1 MEDDALAIPQPLLKA
16 AQCGD
21 ESACADLVVAIY
33 PLITRCVSRQI
44 RRRDDVDDVV
54 QEVILKVIL
63 KLGQYRG
70 PQPFDHWV
78 SRVAVTTAY
87 DWLRKQRVRPAV
99 TAADLSD
106 EERALLEQGPAGS
119 GETSSAMQQD
129 LLTGLLDKLIAMLH
143 PREQVVIRLLD
154 LEERSVRE
162 ISELTGW
169 SESKIKVTAHRSRK
183 KLSELL
189 NELESQP

>member
-1 MEDDALAIPQPLLKA
+1 MDDDALTIPEPLLKA
-16 AQCGD
+16 AQGGD
-21 ESACADLVVAIY
+21 EAACSDLVVAVY
-33 PLITRCVSRQI
+33 PLITRCVGRQI

-70 PQPFDHWV
+70 PQPFGHWV

-106 EERALLEQGPAGS
+106 EERSLLEHGPAGA
-119 GETSSAMQQD
+119 GETSSSMQQD

-189 NELESQP
+189 NQLESQP